1 MKKKIQKYLAGEREG
16 FSLVELIIVIA
27 IMAILVGVV
36 ALAVLPNIEKSK
48 ESKDF
53 AVLDSVCSALNA
65 AVASTQVSGEGN
77 FELPTSKAASPSTDA
92 DKATDAD
99 KVGNAL
105 LDNLGSGG
113 KTLSS
118 SNASG
123 SKIFCNFNVSQGVI
137 EVYVADSALTPGS
150 DGKISDTDAG
160 LKKCKYNDQKPL
172 KVSN

>member
-65 AVASTQVSGEGN
+65 AVASTQVSGAEN

-92 DKATDAD
+92 DK
-99 KVGNAL
+99 VGNAL

-113 KTLSS
+113 RTLSS
-118 SNASG
+118 SNARK
-123 SKIFCNFNVSQGVI
+123 SKIFCNFNVSKGVI
-137 EVYVADSALTPGS
+137 EVYVAESALTPGS

>member
-65 AVASTQVSGEGN
+65 AVASTQVSGAGN
-77 FELPTSKAASPSTDA
+77 FELPTSK
-92 DKATDAD
+92 AD

>member
-65 AVASTQVSGEGN
+65 AVASTQAKASGIFDIDGTG
-77 FELPTSKAASPSTDA
+77 LAAGSEQKKVYDA
-92 DKATDAD
+92 
-99 KVGNAL
+99 VIE
-105 LDNLGSGG
+105 NLGSGA
-113 KTLSS
+113 KDLTCSA
-118 SNASG
+118 ASG
-123 SKIFCNFNVSQGVI
+123 SDVNIYCHYDVTNGTI
-137 EVYVADSALTPGS
+137 EVYAAKSSANTTALQS
-150 DGKISDTDAG
+150 
-160 LKKCKYNDQKPL
+160 KYNGDL

>member
-1 MKKKIQKYLAGEREG
+1 MKKKLQKYLAGEREG

-65 AVASTQVSGEGN
+65 AVASTQAKASGIFDIDGTD
-77 FELPTSKAASPSTDA
+77 LAAGSEQKEVYDA
-92 DKATDAD
+92 
-99 KVGNAL
+99 VIE
-105 LDNLGSGG
+105 NLGSGA

-118 SNASG
+118 SKASG
-123 SKIFCNFNVSQGVI
+123 NKIICHYDVSTGTI
-137 EVYVADSALTPGS
+137 EVYVAA
-150 DGKISDTDAG
+150 DTEATAG
-160 LKKCKYNDQKPL
+160 VQSKYNGEM